1 MTWTRLRRMFRPTE
15 RAEVD
20 DELRFHIEMR
30 THELIDQGLEPARAR
45 AMAEE
50 RFGPV
55 GPIENTLVESTRR
68 RRQREDRAEA
78 LMQVR
83 QDLSYAMRSLFRAPA
98 FATASIATLAL
109 GIGAA
114 IAVFTVVNGVL
125 LRPLPYADP
134 DRIHMIW
141 IDLKENEAAEMWGRQ
156 LPLSSGFYADIERD
170 AKSFEAVAAFRSWPL
185 AIAATPEADAEP
197 VAAARV
203 RPALF
208 DVLGVKPAAGRAFTP
223 AEAVPGGPN
232 VAMISHDL
240 WQRKF
245 GGDRGIVGRQVQLSG
260 ASFTIT
266 GVMPPGFSFPRGAE
280 LPAPLSFGVRTDVWT
295 PLVFDSSDVQNYAVQ
310 NLSAIG
316 KLPPGVAAA
325 AAQAELTGLMKDL
338 LKRAGASI
346 KLEYQVVP
354 MADQGAHT
362 VKRALL
368 ILIGA
373 VAFVLLIAAANVAS
387 LLVARV
393 ANRQRELA
401 VRAALGAG
409 RSRIARQL
417 VTENLLL
424 AGVGTTC
431 GVLVAYWGTKM
442 MLAMVPGSLPRADD
456 VGLDWRVLSFAILV
470 ALVTGVVFGIAA
482 SYAVRWT
489 RLSETLHAGD
499 TRAAGSVRHR
509 YGRRLLV
516 AAEVA
521 MSLLLLIGAAL
532 LTRSFIELQRV
543 RPGFDASNVLT
554 AGVGIPIAGPFQPL
568 VNAPRW
574 SATFDDLAA
583 RVSAAPGIV
592 AAGAVSSLP
601 LSGVFESGG
610 AWPANKTFEPGLGPT
625 AQYNVV
631 AGSYFAAAGIRVL
644 AGRTFDARDRA
655 EGQRVIVVN
664 AEYARK
670 QFGSETDAIGRG
682 VNTTF
687 EFTRNN
693 PPRIVVGVVE
703 NVKQRSLEDDPAL
716 QVYVPV
722 TQMGYPELTFVLK
735 HANGGTAA
743 ALAALRQAARAVN
756 PAIVIRDIQ
765 PMEEVMATS
774 LARQRFSMTLIG
786 VFAAI
791 ALILAIVGL
800 YGVLSLIVGQRRRE
814 IGVRLA
820 LGAKQRDV
828 VRMVVGEGAR
838 VTALGV
844 VAGIAAAI
852 GATRVMASLLYGVAT
867 TDVLTY
873 TSAALVVA
881 GVALA
886 ATYVPAR
893 RAAQVDPKAALAA
906 E

>member
-1 MTWTRLRRMFRPTE
+1 MFRPTE

-30 THELIDQGLEPARAR
+30 TRELIEQGIEPSQARE
-45 AMAEE
+45 MAEE

-55 GPIENTLVESTRR
+55 APIEITLVESTRR

-83 QDLSYAMRSLFRAPA
+83 QDLSYAVRSLIRAPA
-98 FATASIATLAL
+98 FASAAIGTLAL

-125 LRPLPYADP
+125 LRPLPYRDP
-134 DRIHMIW
+134 ARLQMIW
-141 IDLKENEAAEMWGRQ
+141 IDYRSSEAAEMWNRQ
-156 LPLSSGFYADIERD
+156 LPLSSGFYADIERES
-170 AKSFEAVAAFRSWPL
+170 KSFSALAAFRSWPY
-185 AIAATPEADAEP
+185 AIAATPDADAEQVP
-197 VAAARV
+197 GARV
-203 RPALF
+203 SPALF
-208 DVLGVKPAAGRAFTP
+208 EVLGVAPLAGRVFSR
-223 AEAVPGGPN
+223 AEALPGGPN
-232 VAMISHDL
+232 VALISHDL

-245 GGDRGIVGRQVQLSG
+245 GGDRTIVGRQVQLSG

-266 GVMPPGFSFPRGAE
+266 GVMPRGFSFPRGAE

-295 PLVFDSSDVQNYAVQ
+295 PLVFDSADVRNYGTQ
-310 NLSAIG
+310 NLSVVG
-316 KLPPGVAAA
+316 KLANGVSALG
-325 AAQAELTGLMKDL
+325 AQSELTGIMRSFLAQAQA
-338 LKRAGASI
+338 RVQ
-346 KLEYQVVP
+346 LEYQVVP
-354 MADQGAHT
+354 MAEQGPHR
-362 VKRALL
+362 VKRGLL
-368 ILIGA
+368 ILLGA
-373 VAFVLLIAAANVAS
+373 VGFVLLIAAANVAS

-393 ANRQRELA
+393 TNRQRELA

-424 AGVGTTC
+424 AVVGTTC
-431 GVLVAYWGTKM
+431 GVIVAFWATRV

-456 VGLDWRVLSFAILV
+456 VALDWRVLSFAALV
-470 ALVTGVVFGIAA
+470 ALVTGVAFGIAA
-482 SYAVRWT
+482 AYSVRWT

-499 TRAAGSVRHR
+499 TRSAGSIRHR

-521 MSLLLLIGAAL
+521 MSLLLVIGAAL
-532 LTRSFIELQRV
+532 LTRSFIELQNV
-543 RPGFDASNVLT
+543 RPGFDATNRLT
-554 AGVGIPIAGPFQPL
+554 AGVSIPVAGPFRPL
-568 VNAPRW
+568 ENGPRW
-574 SATFDDLAA
+574 AATFDQLATRLA
-583 RVSAAPGIV
+583 GTPGIA
-592 AAGAVSSLP
+592 AAGAVSALP

-610 AWPANKTFEPGLGPT
+610 AWPAGRTFEPGMGPS

-631 AGSYFAAAGIRVL
+631 AGDYFAAAGIRVI
-644 AGRTFDARDRA
+644 AGRAFDARDNA
-655 EGQRVIVVN
+655 TGQRVIVVN
-664 AEYARK
+664 REYAVK

-693 PPRIVVGVVE
+693 PPRIIIGVVE
-703 NVKQRSLEDDPAL
+703 NVKQRALDDDPAN

-722 TQMGYPELTFVLK
+722 TQMGYPGLTFVMR
-735 HANGGTAA
+735 HASGGTAA
-743 ALAALRQAARAVN
+743 ALAALKQAVRDVN
-756 PAIVIRDIQ
+756 PAATINDVRSMSD
-765 PMEEVMATS
+765 VMSTS
-774 LARQRFSMTLIG
+774 LARQRFSMTLIA
-786 VFAAI
+786 VFAVL
-791 ALILAIVGL
+791 ALVLAVVGL
-800 YGVLSLIVGQRRRE
+800 YGVLALIVGQRRRE

-820 LGAKQRDV
+820 LGAKPRDV

-844 VAGIAAAI
+844 VAGVGAAL
-852 GATRVMASLLYGVAT
+852 GLTRLMASLLYGVGTMDA
-867 TDVLTY
+867 LTY
-873 TSAALVVA
+873 TGAAAVVA
-881 GVALA
+881 AVALA

-893 RAAQVDPKAALAA
+893 RAAQVDPKAALSA